1 MSPAV
6 EIVTSSDP
14 DVEVLLV
21 HAAEQ
26 AVELVD
32 DQVRVDVVFTK
43 TNVGAAER
51 VIVGEGAEVPP
62 PPPQEANIKEQTITK
77 FFFMRHKN
85 YH

>member
-1 MSPAV
+1 
-6 EIVTSSDP
+6 
-14 DVEVLLV
+14 
-21 HAAEQ
+21 
-26 AVELVD
+26 
-32 DQVRVDVVFTK
+32 VFTK

-62 PPPQEANIKEQTITK
+62 PPPQEANIKEQIITK